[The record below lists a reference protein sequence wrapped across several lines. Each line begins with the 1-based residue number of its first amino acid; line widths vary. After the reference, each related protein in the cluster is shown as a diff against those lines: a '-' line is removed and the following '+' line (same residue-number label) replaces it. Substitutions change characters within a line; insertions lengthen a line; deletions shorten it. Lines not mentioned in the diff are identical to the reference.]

1 MQQKGKERK
10 ECNPGIGKSTQ
21 KSNKGLESKK
31 APCEWSPEQGEQE
44 CHMETWR
51 KKYNVKGIRK
61 RDPIRNSRKNK
72 TKQQKKLC
80 KKGIVITL
88 WRL

>member
-1 MQQKGKERK
+1 MQQNGKERK

-51 KKYNVKGIRK
+51 EKNVKGTRKEKETQLETPGKTKPQKNSIRK
-61 RDPIRNSRKNK
+61 E
-72 TKQQKKLC
+72 L
-80 KKGIVITL
+80 
-88 WRL
+88 